1 MKILFIHPND
11 YLNIGIPT
19 GIATLSAILKREG
32 HETDVFDFTFIKTEE
47 YIKPRSDESKKVG
60 TANKGIFLPTE
71 YTLADL
77 VEKDPVQSLREAFEK
92 KIKEFQPDL
101 IAVSVMT
108 GYFDRVI
115 ELLRAVKLPCK
126 VIVGGVHATIAPE
139 DALSFD
145 IVDFICVGEGEGLFL
160 ELCVCLEEGKDYS
173 KIKNLG
179 YKKNGHIYINEL
191 RPFFN
196 FDELPTPDWSLF
208 DERHLFRPL
217 MGKIYKGSFYVMSRG
232 CPQLCTYCVNGSLR
246 ERYKGCGQYFR
257 YQSPKTTIKH
267 LSSLKE
273 KFGATWFKFADDSIM
288 LLSEE
293 YLEELAAGLKPL
305 NIQFGCSVRPETTT
319 EGKVE
324 ILKSMGCVAA
334 SVGVESG
341 NETVRK
347 TVLNRHM
354 SNQTIKRSVSILKN
368 AGIRVS
374 TFNMIGLP
382 EETRENVFETISLN
396 RELNVDSVNVYI
408 VYPYPGTGIS
418 KKYNIKLRGKDGKMT
433 PVNKSSSFA
442 FSKMPPEEVEGLL
455 RTFDLYLKLPEE
467 IWPVVK
473 IAEGRDKAAEEL
485 RKMLTDCAI
494 NFVKNKNANQII

>member
-11 YLNIGIPT
+11 YLNIGMPN
-19 GIATLSAILKREG
+19 GITSLSAILKNEG
-32 HETDVFDFTFIKTEE
+32 HEIGLFDFTFIKTEE
-47 YIKPRSDESKKVG
+47 YAQSKKDEGEKVG

-71 YTLADL
+71 YTLDDL
-77 VEKDPVQSLREAFEK
+77 VKKDPVQSLKEVFEK
-92 KIKEFQPDL
+92 KLKEFKPDL

-108 GYFDRVI
+108 GYFDKAM
-115 ELLRAVKLPCK
+115 ELLQSVKLPCR
-126 VIVGGVHATIAPE
+126 VIVGGVHATINPE
-139 DALSFD
+139 DALFFD
-145 IVDFICVGEGEGLFL
+145 VVDFICVGEGEGLFL
-160 ELCVCLEEGKDYS
+160 ELCDCLENNKDYT

-179 YKKNGHIYINEL
+179 YKKNGQIHINEL
-191 RPFFN
+191 RPFKN
-196 FDELPTPDWSLF
+196 LDELPVPDWGLF
-208 DERHLFRPL
+208 DERHLFRPY

-246 ERYKGCGQYFR
+246 EKFKGCGQYFR
-257 YQSPKTTIKH
+257 YQSPATTIRH

-319 EGKVE
+319 ERKVE

-341 NETVRK
+341 NEVVRK
-347 TVLNRHM
+347 TVLNRLM
-354 SNQTIKRSVSILKN
+354 SDEVIKRSVSILKN

-418 KKYNIKLRGKDGKMT
+418 KKYNIKLRGENGKMV
-433 PVNKSSSFA
+433 PINKSSSFA

-455 RTFDLYLKLPEE
+455 QTFDLYLKLPKE

-473 IAEGRDKAAEEL
+473 IAERHDKASEEL
-485 RKMLTDCAI
+485 RKILTDCAI
-494 NFVKNKNANQII
+494 NFVKNKNPN

>member
-11 YLNIGIPT
+11 YLNIGIPNGMT
-19 GIATLSAILKREG
+19 SLSAILKNEG
-32 HETDVFDFTFIKTEE
+32 HKTDVFDFTFIKTKEYVQLAEE
-47 YIKPRSDESKKVG
+47 ENKGVG

-71 YTLADL
+71 YTLQDL
-77 VEKDPVQSLREAFEK
+77 VKGDPVRTVKEAFEMK
-92 KIKEFQPDL
+92 LKEFQPDL

-108 GYFDRVI
+108 GYFDKAM
-115 ELLRAVKLPCK
+115 ELLQSVRLPCK
-126 VIVGGVHATIAPE
+126 VVVGGVHATINPE

-145 IVDFICVGEGEGLFL
+145 VVDFICVGEGEGLLL
-160 ELCVCLEEGKDYS
+160 ELCDCLEQGKDYS
-173 KIKNLG
+173 KLKNLG
-179 YKKNGHIYINEL
+179 YKKNGQININEL
-191 RPFFN
+191 RPFKN
-196 FDELPTPDWSLF
+196 LDELPVPDWSLF
-208 DERHLFRPL
+208 DERHLFRPF

-246 ERYKGCGQYFR
+246 EKYKGCGQYFR
-257 YQSPKTTIKH
+257 YQSPATTIKH

-319 EGKVE
+319 ERKVE

-341 NETVRK
+341 NEAIRK

-354 SNQTIKRSVSILKN
+354 SNETIKRSVSILKN

-396 RELNVDSVNVYI
+396 KELNVDSVNVYI

-418 KKYNIKLRGKDGKMT
+418 KKFNIELRGKDGKMV

-455 RTFDLYLKLPEE
+455 QTFDLYLKLPKE

-473 IAEGRDKAAEEL
+473 IAEGRDKASEEL
-485 RKMLTDCAI
+485 RKALADCAI
-494 NFVKNKNANQII
+494 NFVKNKNANK